1 MNQQMVRDRTL
12 LIFNLEPIWI
22 SVHNQASPLCNHC
35 LPDCEAT
42 TYSVV
47 TSSANIR
54 WTHNSQSKVENQAV
68 WLLQPEPEPIVQS
81 DQPEVMKT
89 ATSSQSL
96 PVGVLPRVGLTFF
109 IRTTKAVCLP
119 TSGQTTK
126 HNLVQESDGALGS
139 NAEEVQYIREER
151 TGTVDGKE
159 EGQPQNVIRFVLNVH
174 MCPMFQELD
183 STYNALEKD
192 IAVLN
197 LYFGASTVQG
207 IWRRKCMKMNSSL
220 EYEKS
225 ERMTWVDFI
234 SNLGGCFGLCLGFSI
249 VSFVE
254 IIYWFSIVLCQNIS
268 KS

>member
-1 MNQQMVRDRTL
+1 M
-12 LIFNLEPIWI
+12 
-22 SVHNQASPLCNHC
+22 
-35 LPDCEAT
+35 
-42 TYSVV
+42 
-47 TSSANIR
+47 
-54 WTHNSQSKVENQAV
+54 
-68 WLLQPEPEPIVQS
+68 QS
-81 DQPEVMKT
+81 DQPKVMKT

-109 IRTTKAVCLP
+109 ARTTVGICLP

-207 IWRRKCMKMNSSL
+207 I
-220 EYEKS
+220 
-225 ERMTWVDFI
+225 
-234 SNLGGCFGLCLGFSI
+234 
-249 VSFVE
+249 
-254 IIYWFSIVLCQNIS
+254 
-268 KS
+268 